1 MFCDH
6 RNEIVDIIQQ
16 VYWIKVCNLEQ
27 NRPKLNMFGVSS
39 KELNQYVTSEKDA
52 IRRINRMPSSYFLLN
67 NQADAEKA
75 LEDKDKTDEE
85 FDDLFDEFVM
95 IDREELSQKLNLEIS
110 KEKLAKEEKVK
121 NESAS

>member
-1 MFCDH
+1 
-6 RNEIVDIIQQ
+6 
-16 VYWIKVCNLEQ
+16 
-27 NRPKLNMFGVSS
+27 MFGVSS

-121 NESAS
+121 NESASQMIHGKELA